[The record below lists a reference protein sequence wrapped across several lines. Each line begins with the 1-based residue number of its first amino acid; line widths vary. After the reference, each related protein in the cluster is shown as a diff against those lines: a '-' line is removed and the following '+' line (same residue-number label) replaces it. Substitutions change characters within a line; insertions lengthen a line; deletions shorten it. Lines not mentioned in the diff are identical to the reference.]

1 MPAGIFTG
9 ISASNDAAAER
20 RRENNSGMIATEP
33 SAIFSMPTRTLLCMS
48 TLRIDASVIGA
59 LFRETRVTGEST
71 GIKGAIVSD
80 GERVAHVLHGVPE
93 RVTAM
98 LAQILAD
105 ERLADVTT
113 STILDA
119 AHDDG
124 TWLIS
129 GWTTGWA
136 TPELIDAFVA
146 DSVQETGNPLAP
158 CMQLLLQCDLL

>member
-80 GERVAHVLHGVPE
+80 G
-93 RVTAM
+93 
-98 LAQILAD
+98 
-105 ERLADVTT
+105 DVTT
-113 STILDA
+113 STIQDA
-119 AHDDG
+119 PCDDA
-124 TWLIS
+124 TWLLS

-136 TPELIDAFVA
+136 TPELIDAFIVESA
-146 DSVQETGNPLAP
+146 QTQSHPLTP